1 MVKYRLT
8 DFYVNQRHRP
18 EIRHKGGDILGDLTI
33 RGNLTIEQDLLAH
46 NFYATGNYYIR
57 KNNENYILLPAGS
70 IIQSAAVNEPT
81 GWFDCDGRVLSRF
94 DYPEL
99 FNAIGFTYTTDS
111 SYTDLSFNL
120 PDFRGRIGVGIGQGS
135 GLTNRV
141 LGVSGGEEEHTLTTD
156 EMPSHTHTGTVD
168 SNGSHTHTVD
178 NTVKYNENTRV
189 DADNEGP
196 SSELNLDQSR
206 TTTTST
212 AGAHTHTFTSNST
225 GGGNPHNNMQPFLN
239 IRYLIKY

>member
-156 EMPSHTHTGTVD
+156 EMPSHTHTGTTESAGIHNHNV
-168 SNGSHTHTVD
+168 SNIVQKTSNNTPDGLDPTSNEID
-178 NTVKYNENTRV
+178 NV
-189 DADNEGP
+189 
-196 SSELNLDQSR
+196 NLT
-206 TTTTST
+206 TTTTSN
-212 AGAHTHTFTSNST
+212 AGNHNHTFTSDST